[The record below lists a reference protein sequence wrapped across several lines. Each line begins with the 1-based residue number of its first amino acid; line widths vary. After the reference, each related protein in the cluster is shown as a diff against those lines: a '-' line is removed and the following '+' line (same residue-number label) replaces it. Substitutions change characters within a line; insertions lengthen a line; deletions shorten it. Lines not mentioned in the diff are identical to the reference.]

1 MYVIRDRVILA
12 TLVLLIFNYS
22 VKAQIL
28 DDSTKQ
34 VFGPETTEYTLE
46 EHIKYDDPRSYSVD
60 TIIDR
65 KHRHT
70 FLNQADNKMQHLGNN
85 GTAMRP
91 LYYQLPQNIGV
102 TSGFHS
108 FDPYVITP
116 QDIRYY
122 DTKSPYTRLGV
133 NFGGNGRSLVDVSF
147 SRSDSTIL
155 NVGFDFKRITSDKQ
169 VGELQNRGDH
179 NVLATIYGFYARWN
193 PGKYQILANFTRMR
207 HQQFESGGV
216 MPLAS
221 GSLDDLFIADSAE
234 VWLNNAESEEIRTN
248 LHIYHQY
255 QIHKLFQVYHQF
267 DHTPQK
273 IRFEDLNLA
282 SDGAFFDQFLISES
296 ETVDASSFET
306 IRNELGIKGVHKG
319 IFYNFFLTRR
329 DIQYVPKYLPSTGF
343 VKEYY
348 LGANLRYTL
357 GSQTFQ
363 FHGEVQDGGSYRF
376 RGSFTNKF
384 LEASYTRVQYD
395 PSFLHRDYFGN
406 HREWHLA
413 FTSPSADVIEG
424 SLKLQTEKVDFYPKV
439 TLTNVNDHIYFNQSK
454 LPDQASGA
462 AQIFSPEI
470 LFNWRFLSKLELST
484 QVVYA
489 TVTGEAEEVFRVP
502 EWLINTQLAYNDNI
516 FDDKLEIQVGID
528 TQYRSAFY
536 GHDYDPTI
544 QQYFLQDEFEIPDY
558 LVADVFVNFK
568 VGRALLFAKLVF
580 ANQGLNIPGYFTA
593 PYYLAQRRVFDWGI
607 TWQFYD

>member
-1 MYVIRDRVILA
+1 MTRDKFITT
-12 TLVLLIFNYS
+12 TLIVLGLCLS
-22 VKAQIL
+22 AKGQIL

-34 VFGPETTEYTLE
+34 VFGPETTEYTYE
-46 EHIKYDDPRSYSVD
+46 KNIKYDDPKSYSVD
-60 TIIDR
+60 TIINN

-70 FLNQADNKMQHLGNN
+70 FLSQAENKMQNLGNN

-91 LYYQLPQNIGV
+91 LYYQLPQNIGR
-102 TSGFHS
+102 TSGFRS
-108 FDPYVITP
+108 FDSYVIEP
-116 QDIRYY
+116 KDIRYY

-179 NVLATIYGFYARWN
+179 NVLATIYSFYARWN

-216 MPLAS
+216 IPLPS
-221 GSLDDLFIADSAE
+221 GSLDNLFQDDSAQ

-255 QIHKLFQVYHQF
+255 QIHELFQVYHQF
-267 DHTPQK
+267 DYMPQK
-273 IRFEDLNLA
+273 IRFLDTDLS
-282 SDGAFFDQFLISES
+282 SDGPFFDQFLIREDS
-296 ETVDASSFET
+296 TLDASSFET
-306 IRNELGIKGVHKG
+306 IRNEIGIKGIHKG
-319 IFYNFFLTRR
+319 IFYNFYITRR
-329 DIQYVPKYLPSTGF
+329 DIQYLPKYLPASGF
-343 VKEYY
+343 VEEYY
-348 LGANLRYTL
+348 VGANLRYIL
-357 GSQTFQ
+357 GSQVFQ
-363 FHGEVQDGGSYRF
+363 FQGTVQDGGSNRF
-376 RGSFTNKF
+376 KGSFSNRF

-395 PSFLHRDYFGN
+395 PSFLHNDYFGN
-406 HREWHLA
+406 HREWHLS

-424 SLKLQTEKVDFYPKV
+424 LIKLETEQLSFYPKV

-454 LPDQASGA
+454 LPEQASGA
-462 AQIFSPEI
+462 AQIFSPEVV
-470 LFNWRFLSKLELST
+470 LNLKFWRRLELNT

-502 EWLINTQLAYNDNI
+502 EWLINTQLTYSNNI
-516 FDDKLEIQVGID
+516 FNDKLEMQVGLD

-536 GHDYDPTI
+536 GHNYDPTI
-544 QQYFLQDEFEIPDY
+544 QQFYLQDDFEIPDY
-558 LVADVFVNFK
+558 LVADVFVNFR

-593 PYYLAQRRVFDWGI
+593 PYYLAQHRVFDWGI